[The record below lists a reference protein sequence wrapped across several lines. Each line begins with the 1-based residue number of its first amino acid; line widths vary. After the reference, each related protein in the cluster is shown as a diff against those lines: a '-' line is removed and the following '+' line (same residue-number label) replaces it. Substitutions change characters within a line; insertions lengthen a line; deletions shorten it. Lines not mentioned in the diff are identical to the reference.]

1 MYLLPFP
8 SLVKRNH
15 LGSED
20 CGLVK
25 KQDGG
30 GNGKMCHPRFVE
42 KTGFNSKNLYKFNS
56 STSMFIFK

>member
-15 LGSED
+15 LSSED

-30 GNGKMCHPRFVE
+30 GNGKMCYPRFAE
-42 KTGFNSKNLYKFNS
+42 KTGFNS
-56 STSMFIFK
+56 